1 MAGYDG
7 WNRVILKTR
16 GVPSS
21 VWYEPQW
28 FTTACSHQRGMKRGV
43 YSLRVATGRGSLE
56 APLWIDRLRRRSLP
70 IKRDGPIVEAIPTPM
85 TDLLATAWVSPPG
98 TTDLLATAVR
108 GVCVRVFGLGPVPLG
123 DGLNWGSVSRRRFSL
138 PSLGDGSRP
147 P

>member
-1 MAGYDG
+1 MY
-7 WNRVILKTR
+7 
-16 GVPSS
+16 
-21 VWYEPQW
+21 
-28 FTTACSHQRGMKRGV
+28 TTKRGRPIV
-43 YSLRVATGRGSLE
+43 EATPTPMTDLLATAWVSPPARPISWRRLSGGGRGSLE

-98 TTDLLATAVR
+98 TTDLLATAVG